1 MVEIKVV
8 TYNIRHCEGMDGK
21 VDLRR
26 IAAVLEA
33 LDADIIA
40 LQEVDMGRL
49 RTRLAKQAYVLARLL
64 GMGCVYGEA
73 LRYRIGSFGNAV
85 LSRFPIKS
93 YMNHRLPAPKPQRS
107 MQEVHLDINGQ
118 TVRIFNTHLELNREL
133 RLTQIREFIVPLI
146 QSSNTPAIF
155 AGDLNETSD
164 DPGVKY
170 LTQCFTDSFVV
181 NSGLLT
187 NTFTSRNP
195 AERIDFIFLNNGFQA
210 LDYRIQSA
218 DASDHLPV
226 FSRIQG

>member
-1 MVEIKVV
+1 VEIKVV

-26 IAAVLEA
+26 IAAVLES

-40 LQEVDMGRL
+40 LQEVDMGNP
-49 RTRLAKQAYVLARLL
+49 RTLLVKQAYVLARHL

-93 YMNHRLPAPKPQRS
+93 YINHRLPAPKPQRS
-107 MQEVHLDINGQ
+107 MQEVHLDVNGQ
-118 TVRIFNTHLELNREL
+118 MLRVFNTHLELNRDL
-133 RLTQIREFIVPLI
+133 RLTQIRDFIVPLI
-146 QSSNTPAIF
+146 QSSCTPAIF
-155 AGDLNETSD
+155 AGDFNETPD
-164 DPGVKY
+164 DLGVKY
-170 LTQCFTDSFVV
+170 LAHCFTDSFIV
-181 NSGLLT
+181 NSGLLN

-195 AERIDFIFLNNGFQA
+195 AERIDFIFLNDGFQA
-210 LDYRIQSA
+210 LDYRIQYT

-226 FSRIQG
+226 SSKIRG

>member
-1 MVEIKVV
+1 MEIKVV

-26 IAAVLEA
+26 IAAVLES

-40 LQEVDMGRL
+40 LQEVDMGNP
-49 RTRLAKQAYVLARLL
+49 RTLLVKQAYVLARHL

-93 YMNHRLPAPKPQRS
+93 YINHRLPAPKPQRS
-107 MQEVHLDINGQ
+107 MQEVHLDVNGQ
-118 TVRIFNTHLELNREL
+118 MLRVFNTHLELNRDL
-133 RLTQIREFIVPLI
+133 RLTQIRDFIVPLI
-146 QSSNTPAIF
+146 QSSCTPAIF
-155 AGDLNETSD
+155 AGDFNETPD
-164 DPGVKY
+164 DLGVKY
-170 LTQCFTDSFVV
+170 LAHCFTDSFIV
-181 NSGLLT
+181 NSGLLN

-195 AERIDFIFLNNGFQA
+195 AERIDFIFLNDGFQA
-210 LDYRIQSA
+210 LDYRIQYT

-226 FSRIQG
+226 SSKIRG